1 MHPILTR
8 LGADVLV
15 ARMNRVREDERI
27 KAVGPDSW
35 VLPCPTP
42 GLQALDPAFTPMY
55 DGETEIWFDWAF
67 VDFWKANIYTIQRG
81 TVADPDSAASS
92 TAQSGE
98 ESVLVGS
105 LREVIAKQATEI
117 ESLRYKLKEL
127 TANSVASA
135 EAAAATASQ
144 SAAGFDQERAALEAA
159 LQAERAKRAEVEK
172 EQEDLLVLLDELSGK
187 RAKDKQRMK
196 EQGMEVSE
204 DEDEDGEGDDEG
216 EEE

>member
-42 GLQALDPAFTPMY
+42 GPQALDPAFAPMY

-67 VDFWKANIYTIQRG
+67 VDFWKANTCERLKIYSRAYTWHQLNITSPHSDTIQRG

-92 TAQSGE
+92 TGTCN
-98 ESVLVGS
+98 V
-105 LREVIAKQATEI
+105 
-117 ESLRYKLKEL
+117 
-127 TANSVASA
+127 
-135 EAAAATASQ
+135 
-144 SAAGFDQERAALEAA
+144 
-159 LQAERAKRAEVEK
+159 
-172 EQEDLLVLLDELSGK
+172 
-187 RAKDKQRMK
+187 
-196 EQGMEVSE
+196 
-204 DEDEDGEGDDEG
+204 
-216 EEE
+216 